1 MRCWQRALLALAALQ
16 LTLPRRAFTTPVI
29 ARWNEQTLRSILDAY
44 LAPQSSARIITV
56 VQTCGY
62 DALSAYDAV
71 ALSTQLGASLRRPRE
86 EWTEEN
92 KAKAFSF
99 GAYRALLDFFPK
111 FESKMRIRNFM
122 SSLGYDPDDD
132 STDTTTPAGIGNIAA
147 AAVLESVVRTAPVSW
162 VI

>member
-16 LTLPRRAFTTPVI
+16 LTLPKRAFATPVI
-29 ARWNEQTLRSILDAY
+29 AHWNEQTLRSILDAY
-44 LAPQSSARIITV
+44 LAPQSAARIIAV
-56 VQTCGY
+56 VQVCGY

-71 ALSTQLGASLRRPRE
+71 ALSTQLGGSLRRPPE

-92 KAKAFSF
+92 KAKAFSY

-111 FESKMRIRNFM
+111 FEQETRLRNFM
-122 SSLGYDPDDD
+122 SRLGYDPDDN
-132 STDTTTPAGIGNIAA
+132 STDPTTPAGIGNVAA
-147 AAVLESVVRTAPVSW
+147 AAVLESAVRTAPVRW